1 MTTAVISHL
10 AMQVL
15 TVRPDVGIGPVPV
28 APGPWGQALLPIW
41 PVHGEIRWPPA
52 ASLDPAGIDALSAR
66 FSPRTR

>member
-1 MTTAVISHL
+1 VTTAVISHL